1 MTKMLSKFIDLISDD
16 DRKKIIYLILMMLI
30 MALLD
35 MIGVASIL
43 PFIAVLSNPE
53 FIETN
58 LILNYMYRTSS
69 IFGVENN
76 SQFLFALG
84 VLVFILLIVSLSFKA
99 LTNYAQMRFVH
110 MCEHNISK
118 RLIEGYL
125 NQPYSWFL
133 NRNSSDLGMTILSEM
148 GQVVGNG
155 IRPLME
161 IVSKGMVS
169 VALIILLMITDFKLA
184 LIVAFSIGSAYGFVF
199 YLISSFLNRI
209 GKKRFESNKLRYSVI
224 NEVFG
229 GVKEVKIGGLEK
241 IYVDR
246 FAKPSLEY
254 ARTQASAS
262 ALRQL
267 PRFALEAIAF
277 GAILLIILYLIAQRN
292 GFSTALPIISLYA
305 FAGYRLMPAVQL
317 IYSSFTQL
325 TFVGP
330 ALNKL
335 HDDIKNL
342 SPLSSIQNENNM
354 LFEKKIALK
363 NIQYSYPN
371 SSRPILKNISIN
383 ISAKTT
389 VGIVGATGCGKTTT
403 VDILLGL
410 LEPVGGTLEVDGQV
424 ISKNNIRAWQRCVG
438 YVPQNIYL
446 ADDTVAS
453 NIALGQ
459 NPKDLNKEALEKAS
473 KIANLHDFVINEL
486 PQQYQTTI
494 GERGVRLSGG
504 QRQRIGIARAL
515 YHDPKV
521 LILDEA
527 TNSLDGQTEQAVME
541 AVNKLS
547 KDITIILI
555 AHRLNTLNNCEV
567 IFKLENGIVK
577 DVGTLE
583 ELEKKNKKIFQHKT

>member
-1 MTKMLSKFIDLISDD
+1 MLKKFLELLSYN
-16 DRKKIIYLILMMLI
+16 DRKKVIFLMAMMLI

-43 PFIAVLSNPE
+43 PFIAVLSNPQ
-53 FIETN
+53 FVETN
-58 LILNYMYRTSS
+58 FILNYMYRTSS
-69 IFGVENN
+69 IFGVDNN

-84 VLVFILLIVSLSFKA
+84 ILVFILLIVSLSFKA

-125 NQPYSWFL
+125 NQSYSWFL
-133 NRNSSDLGMTILSEM
+133 NRNSADLGMTILSEM
-148 GQVVGNG
+148 SQVVGNG

-161 IVSKGMVS
+161 IVSKGMVAI
-169 VALIILLMITDFKLA
+169 ALIILLMITDLKLA
-184 LIVAFSIGSAYGFVF
+184 LVVGFSIGLSYGFVF
-199 YLISSFLNRI
+199 YLISSFLHRI

-246 FAKPSLEY
+246 FANPSLNY
-254 ARTQASAS
+254 AQTQATAS

-277 GAILLIILYLIAQRN
+277 GAIILVILYLIAQKD
-292 GFSTALPIISLYA
+292 GFTTALPIISLYA
-305 FAGYRLMPAVQL
+305 FAGYRLMPAVQS

-325 TFVGP
+325 TYVGP
-330 ALNKL
+330 ALDKL
-335 HDDIKNL
+335 YYDVKNL
-342 SPLSSIQNENNM
+342 SSLSLDENKNT
-354 LFEKKIALK
+354 LQFKKKIILK
-363 NIQYSYPN
+363 NIYYSYPN
-371 SSRPILKNISIN
+371 TSKTTLKDISIN
-383 ISAKTT
+383 IPAKTT
-389 VGIVGATGCGKTTT
+389 VGLVGTTGSGKTTT

-410 LEPVGGTLEVDGQV
+410 LEAQQGTLEVDGQV
-424 ISKNNIRAWQRCVG
+424 ITKTNIRAWQRSIG

-446 ADDTVAS
+446 ADDTIAS
-453 NIALGQ
+453 NIAFGQ
-459 NPKDLNKEALEKAS
+459 DPKYIDKEAIEKAS
-473 KIANLHDFVINEL
+473 KIANLHNFVINEL
-486 PQQYQTTI
+486 PQQYQTII

-515 YHDPKV
+515 YHNPKV

-527 TNSLDGQTEQAVME
+527 TNSLDGQTEQVVMD
-541 AVNKLS
+541 AVNKLR

-555 AHRLNTLNNCEV
+555 AHRLNTLNNCDI
-567 IFKLENGIVK
+567 IFKLEKGELK
-577 DVGTLE
+577 GRGTYN
-583 ELEKKNKKIFQHKT
+583 ELIQNNESFNQT

>member
-1 MTKMLSKFIDLISDD
+1 
-16 DRKKIIYLILMMLI
+16 
-30 MALLD
+30 
-35 MIGVASIL
+35 
-43 PFIAVLSNPE
+43 
-53 FIETN
+53 
-58 LILNYMYRTSS
+58 
-69 IFGVENN
+69 
-76 SQFLFALG
+76 
-84 VLVFILLIVSLSFKA
+84 
-99 LTNYAQMRFVH
+99 
-110 MCEHNISK
+110 
-118 RLIEGYL
+118 
-125 NQPYSWFL
+125 
-133 NRNSSDLGMTILSEM
+133 
-148 GQVVGNG
+148 
-155 IRPLME
+155 
-161 IVSKGMVS
+161 
-169 VALIILLMITDFKLA
+169 
-184 LIVAFSIGSAYGFVF
+184 
-199 YLISSFLNRI
+199 
-209 GKKRFESNKLRYSVI
+209 
-224 NEVFG
+224 
-229 GVKEVKIGGLEK
+229 
-241 IYVDR
+241 
-246 FAKPSLEY
+246 
-254 ARTQASAS
+254 
-262 ALRQL
+262 
-267 PRFALEAIAF
+267 
-277 GAILLIILYLIAQRN
+277 
-292 GFSTALPIISLYA
+292 
-305 FAGYRLMPAVQL
+305 
-317 IYSSFTQL
+317 
-325 TFVGP
+325 
-330 ALNKL
+330 
-335 HDDIKNL
+335 
-342 SPLSSIQNENNM
+342 M

>member
-1 MTKMLSKFIDLISDD
+1 MLKKFIDLLSYNE
-16 DRKKIIYLILMMLI
+16 RKKVIFLMAMMLI

-53 FIETN
+53 FVETN
-58 LILNYMYRTSS
+58 FILNYMYRTSS
-69 IFGVENN
+69 IFGVDNN

-99 LTNYAQMRFVH
+99 LTNYTQMRFVH

-133 NRNSSDLGMTILSEM
+133 NRNSADLGMTILSEM
-148 GQVVGNG
+148 SQVVGNG

-161 IVSKGMVS
+161 IVSKGMVAI
-169 VALIILLMITDFKLA
+169 ALIILLMITDLKLA
-184 LIVAFSIGSAYGFVF
+184 LVVGFSIGLGYGFVF
-199 YLISSFLNRI
+199 YLISSFLHRI
-209 GKKRFESNKLRYSVI
+209 GKKRFESNKLRYSII

-246 FAKPSLEY
+246 FANPSLNY
-254 ARTQASAS
+254 AQTQATAS

-277 GAILLIILYLIAQRN
+277 GGIILVILYLIAQKD
-292 GFSTALPIISLYA
+292 GFTTALPIISLYA
-305 FAGYRLMPAVQL
+305 FAGYRLMPAVQS

-325 TFVGP
+325 TYVGP
-330 ALNKL
+330 ALDKL
-335 HDDIKNL
+335 YYDVKNL
-342 SPLSSIQNENNM
+342 SSSSSDENKNT
-354 LFEKKIALK
+354 LQFKKKIILK
-363 NIQYSYPN
+363 NIYYSYPN
-371 SSRPILKNISIN
+371 ASKTTLKDISIN
-383 ISAKTT
+383 IPAKTT
-389 VGIVGATGCGKTTT
+389 VGLVGATGSGKTTT

-410 LEPVGGTLEVDGQV
+410 LQAQQGTLEVDGQV
-424 ISKNNIRAWQRCVG
+424 IAKTNIRAWQRSIG

-446 ADDTVAS
+446 ADDTIAS
-453 NIALGQ
+453 NIAFGQ
-459 NPKDLNKEALEKAS
+459 DPKYIDKEAIEKAS
-473 KIANLHDFVINEL
+473 KIANLHNFVINEL

-515 YHDPKV
+515 YHNPKV

-527 TNSLDGQTEQAVME
+527 TNSLDGQTEQAVMD
-541 AVNKLS
+541 AVNKLR

-555 AHRLNTLNNCEV
+555 AHRLNTLNNCDI
-567 IFKLENGIVK
+567 IFKLEKGELK
-577 DVGTLE
+577 GQGTYN
-583 ELEKKNKKIFQHKT
+583 ELIQNNESFN

>member
-1 MTKMLSKFIDLISDD
+1 MIKKFIDLLSHNE
-16 DRKKIIYLILMMLI
+16 RKQVIYLMAMMLI

-53 FIETN
+53 FVETN
-58 LILNYMYRTSS
+58 FILNYMYHASS
-69 IFGVENN
+69 IFGVDNN
-76 SQFLFALG
+76 SKFLFALG

-110 MCEHNISK
+110 MCEHKISK

-133 NRNSSDLGMTILSEM
+133 NRNSADLGMTILSEM
-148 GQVVGNG
+148 SQVVGNG

-161 IVSKGMVS
+161 IVSKGMVAI
-169 VALIILLMITDFKLA
+169 ALIILLMITDFKLA
-184 LIVAFSIGSAYGFVF
+184 LIVGFSIGLAYGLIF
-199 YLISSFLNRI
+199 YLISSFLSRI
-209 GKKRFESNKLRYSVI
+209 GKKRFESNKSRYSII

-246 FAKPSLEY
+246 FAKPSLNY
-254 ARTQASAS
+254 ARTQAAAA

-277 GAILLIILYLIAQRN
+277 GAILLVILYLISQRD
-292 GFSTALPIISLYA
+292 GFNTALPIISLYA
-305 FAGYRLMPAVQL
+305 FAGYRLMPAVQS

-342 SPLSSIQNENNM
+342 SFLNLDESQNTLPFN
-354 LFEKKIALK
+354 EKITLK
-363 NIQYSYPN
+363 NIHYSYPN
-371 SSRPILKNISIN
+371 ATRTTLNDISIS
-383 ISAKTT
+383 IAAKTT
-389 VGIVGATGCGKTTT
+389 VGLVGATGCGKTTT

-410 LEPVGGTLEVDGQV
+410 LQAQKGTLEVDGQV
-424 ISKNNIRAWQRCVG
+424 ITKKNIRAWQRSIG

-453 NIALGQ
+453 NIAFGQ
-459 NPKDLNKEALEKAS
+459 DAKYVNNEDIEKAA
-473 KIANLHDFVINEL
+473 KIANLHDFVTNEL
-486 PQQYQTTI
+486 PHKYQTTI
-494 GERGVRLSGG
+494 GERGIRLSGG

-515 YHDPKV
+515 YHNPKV

-527 TNSLDGQTEQAVME
+527 TNSLDGQTEQAVMD

-555 AHRLNTLNNCEV
+555 AHRLNTLNHCDI

-577 DVGTLE
+577 NFGTFN
-583 ELEKKNKKIFQHKT
+583 ELIENNKNHIST

>member
-1 MTKMLSKFIDLISDD
+1 MLKKFLELLSYN
-16 DRKKIIYLILMMLI
+16 DRKKVIFLMAMMLI

-43 PFIAVLSNPE
+43 PFIAVLSNPQ
-53 FIETN
+53 FVETN
-58 LILNYMYRTSS
+58 FILNYMYRTSS
-69 IFGVENN
+69 IFGVDNN

-84 VLVFILLIVSLSFKA
+84 ILVFILLIVSLSFKA

-125 NQPYSWFL
+125 NQSYSWFL
-133 NRNSSDLGMTILSEM
+133 NRNSADLGMTILSEM
-148 GQVVGNG
+148 SQVVGNG

-161 IVSKGMVS
+161 IVSKGMVAI
-169 VALIILLMITDFKLA
+169 ALIILLMITDLKLA
-184 LIVAFSIGSAYGFVF
+184 LIVGFSIGLSYGLVF
-199 YLISSFLNRI
+199 YLISSFLHRI

-246 FAKPSLEY
+246 FANPSLNY
-254 ARTQASAS
+254 AQTQATAS

-277 GAILLIILYLIAQRN
+277 GAIILVILYLIAQKD
-292 GFSTALPIISLYA
+292 GFTTALPIISLYA
-305 FAGYRLMPAVQL
+305 FAGYRLMPAVQS

-325 TFVGP
+325 TYVGP
-330 ALNKL
+330 ALDKL
-335 HDDIKNL
+335 YYDIKNL
-342 SPLSSIQNENNM
+342 SSLSLDENKNT
-354 LFEKKIALK
+354 LQFKKKIILK
-363 NIQYSYPN
+363 NIYYSYPN
-371 SSRPILKNISIN
+371 TSKTTLKDISIN
-383 ISAKTT
+383 IPAKTT
-389 VGIVGATGCGKTTT
+389 VGLVGTTGSGKTTT

-410 LEPVGGTLEVDGQV
+410 LQAQQGTLEVDGQV
-424 ISKNNIRAWQRCVG
+424 ITKTNIRAWQRSIG

-446 ADDTVAS
+446 ADDTIAS
-453 NIALGQ
+453 NIAFGQ
-459 NPKDLNKEALEKAS
+459 DPKYIDKEAIEKAS
-473 KIANLHDFVINEL
+473 KIANLHNFVINEL
-486 PQQYQTTI
+486 PQQYQTII

-515 YHDPKV
+515 YHNPKV

-527 TNSLDGQTEQAVME
+527 TNSLDGQTEQVVMD
-541 AVNKLS
+541 AVNKLR

-555 AHRLNTLNNCEV
+555 AHRLNTLNNCDI
-567 IFKLENGIVK
+567 IFKLEKGELK
-577 DVGTLE
+577 GRGTYN
-583 ELEKKNKKIFQHKT
+583 ELIQNNESFNQT